1 MNGAEGTGEDL
12 FMRAECNQ
20 ADGDVQVKADLPR
33 CMIGNIMSMS
43 FRLVLSS
50 T

>member
-33 CMIGNIMSMS
+33 CMIGSIMSMS

>member
-1 MNGAEGTGEDL
+1 MHGAEGTGEDL

-20 ADGDVQVKADLPR
+20 ADGDVQVNADLP
-33 CMIGNIMSMS
+33 CCTIGSIMSMS